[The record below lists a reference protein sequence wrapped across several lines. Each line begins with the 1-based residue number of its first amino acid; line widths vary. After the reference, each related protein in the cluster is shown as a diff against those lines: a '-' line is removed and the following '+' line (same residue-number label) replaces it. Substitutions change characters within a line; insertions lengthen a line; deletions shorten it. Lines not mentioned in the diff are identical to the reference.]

1 MWFLTHSRHGTSID
15 LFYFLAIWSQFRVSF
30 ARLMLLRSVF
40 VRLTVTLDPVVH
52 FNLVEVTDWEKGRNK
67 GGSPWKE
74 LCENIILLIVLTIN
88 EL

>member
-1 MWFLTHSRHGTSID
+1 MWFLTHSRHGTSTD

-30 ARLMLLRSVF
+30 ARLMLLCSVF
-40 VRLTVTLDPVVH
+40 IPLTVTLDPVVRL
-52 FNLVEVTDWEKGRNK
+52 NLVEVADWGKGRSK

-74 LCENIILLIVLTIN
+74 LCKNIILLIVLTIN